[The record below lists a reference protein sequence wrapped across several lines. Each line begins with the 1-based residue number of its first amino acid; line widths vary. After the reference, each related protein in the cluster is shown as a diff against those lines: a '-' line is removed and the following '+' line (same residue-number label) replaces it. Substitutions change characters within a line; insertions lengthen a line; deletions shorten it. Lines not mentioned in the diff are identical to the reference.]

1 MILGELL
8 DGDQGG
14 AADGGAL
21 VLEPAAKQ
29 LELLAEAE
37 LADRPVGDRPLPV
50 VHAARRGFDLFVPLL
65 AQRGELSL
73 VARLGEL
80 VRLRRYLSEG
90 HGRVMLTRA
99 EGWRT
104 FRGELGLWSMRLRK
118 RSLGWHKY
126 HPAPWLIV

>member
-1 MILGELL
+1 
-8 DGDQGG
+8 
-14 AADGGAL
+14 
-21 VLEPAAKQ
+21 
-29 LELLAEAE
+29 
-37 LADRPVGDRPLPV
+37 
-50 VHAARRGFDLFVPLL
+50 LL